1 VAVSAVADLVA
12 AVAAEASAVAAG
24 VSAAAVRLAAG
35 DDAANQNIREQAFIT
50 MALLTEHEQ
59 RKVAE
64 AIARV
69 ERETD
74 AELVTVLAAR
84 ADDYTYIPLLWA
96 SLLALV
102 VPGVVHYLTGALTL
116 NLLLMVQWSSFIVLC
131 LLFRIPAITTRLIPR
146 SVRHWRASNLA
157 RRQFLEQ
164 NLHHTVGSTG
174 VLIFVSE
181 AERYVE
187 ILVDEGISKRLDNQ
201 SWEVIVAAFTRQ
213 VKQGQTLQ
221 GFVTCIEACGE
232 LLKVHVPATQ
242 QKNELPNRLVVLR

>member
-1 VAVSAVADLVA
+1 
-12 AVAAEASAVAAG
+12 
-24 VSAAAVRLAAG
+24 
-35 DDAANQNIREQAFIT
+35 
-50 MALLTEHEQ
+50 MALLSEVEQ

-69 ERETD
+69 EQETD

-84 ADDYTYIPLLWA
+84 ADDYAYIPLLWA
-96 SLLALV
+96 SLFALV
-102 VPGVVHYLTGALTL
+102 VPGIVHYLSGWLSVHT
-116 NLLLMVQWSSFIVLC
+116 LLMVQWLSFIGLS
-131 LLFRIPAITTRLIPR
+131 LLFRIPGITTHLIPR

-187 ILVDEGISKRLDNQ
+187 ILVDEGISSRLDN
-201 SWEVIVAAFTRQ
+201 SVWASIVGTFTLQ

-221 GFVTCIEACGE
+221 GFVSCIEACGE
-232 LLKVHVPATQ
+232 LLKVHVPLTHVR
-242 QKNELPNRLVVLR
+242 NELPNRLVVLS